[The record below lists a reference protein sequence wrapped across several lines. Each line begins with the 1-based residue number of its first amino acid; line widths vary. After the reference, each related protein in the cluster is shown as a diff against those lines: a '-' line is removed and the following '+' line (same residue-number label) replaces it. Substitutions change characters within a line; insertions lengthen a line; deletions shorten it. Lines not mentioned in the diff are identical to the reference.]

1 MSAPSR
7 TLLVTAG
14 SQHKQPWWWNDIAH
28 DPTRC
33 QLDHQTVLVEGG
45 RLSRI
50 FSLQSLGLFLRV
62 CSILFR
68 GRHNY
73 RYVFTFECGWLSF
86 AIAFIQ
92 TLTWYRRPRH
102 VILQFIMRER
112 KPSLSSRLKYLFM
125 RWCFSSVHLCVC
137 SSRAECRYYEDA
149 FQWPPEKL
157 VFVPLHTDPRL
168 LAEDYAADEGF
179 VIAAGR
185 TFRDYGTLVQA
196 FRGLEV
202 PLVIVAS
209 PSNVGLGLDDR
220 NITLKYDIPGAEL
233 VALISRSLAVVLP
246 LENRKISIGQSVLL
260 QAMSMAKPV
269 IATKVA
275 GTEDYVEHMKTGIL
289 VPPHDPDAIREAVAM
304 LVNDADLRAR
314 LGRAALDRMRQEYLP
329 QHYADA
335 VTRCLERARSASRT

>member
-14 SQHKQPWWWNDIAH
+14 SQHKQPWWWNDIEH
-28 DPTRC
+28 DPSRC

-45 RLSRI
+45 RLSRV
-50 FSLQSLGLFLRV
+50 FSLQSFGLFLRV

-68 GRHNY
+68 GRHKY
-73 RYVFTFECGWLSF
+73 RYVFTFENGWLSF
-86 AIAFIQ
+86 AIASIQ

-102 VILQFIMRER
+102 VILQFIMRE
-112 KPSLSSRLKYLFM
+112 KTPSLSSRLKYLFM
-125 RWCFSSVHLCVC
+125 RWCFSSVHLCIC

-149 FQWPPEKL
+149 FRWPPEKL
-157 VFVPLHTDPRL
+157 AFVPLHTDPRL
-168 LAEDYAADEGF
+168 VVKDLSTDEGF

-209 PSNVGLGLDDR
+209 PSIAGLSSDDR

-233 VALISRSLAVVLP
+233 AALISRSLAVVLP
-246 LENRKISIGQSVLL
+246 LENRRISIGQSVLL
-260 QAMSMAKPV
+260 HAMSMGKPV

-275 GTEDYVEHMKTGIL
+275 GTEDYVVHMKTGML
-289 VPPHDPDAIREAVAM
+289 VAPHDPNAIRDAVAM

-314 LGRAALDRMRQEYLP
+314 LGRAALERVRQAYLP
-329 QHYADA
+329 QHYADG
-335 VTRCLERARSASRT
+335 VTRCLERARRA